1 MGTPSVRV
9 DPMSYPDR
17 GSSLDG
23 GGIAASAGVGALV
36 AAIGYLLTTL
46 LVRDEVRENFGSV
59 PTWKGTAWYY
69 YSAHLVELETTGSF
83 GGLSATSTV
92 DLIAESGSANADLL
106 YVIPPLVLLGGGA
119 LLASRLRARD
129 LGEAVVAG
137 APLAIGYGVV
147 MSLGAIV
154 VESSDEGSFFGIET
168 SGSTAPELLPAIV
181 LAGLLY
187 PLVFATAGAVL
198 ATVLRSR

>member
-1 MGTPSVRV
+1 
-9 DPMSYPDR
+9 MSLSDR
-17 GSSLDG
+17 SSSTNG
-23 GGIAASAGVGALV
+23 EGIAASAGVGALV

-69 YSAHLVELETTGSF
+69 YSAHLVEIETTGSF
-83 GGLSATSTV
+83 GALSATSTV

-106 YVIPPLVLLGGGA
+106 YLIPPLVLVGGGA

-129 LGEAVVAG
+129 LSDAIGAG
-137 APLAIGYGVV
+137 APLAIGYAVV
-147 MSLGAIV
+147 MGLGAVV
-154 VESSDEGSFFGIET
+154 VEARAEGSFFGVDVT
-168 SGSTAPELLPAIV
+168 GSTAPQLLPAIV
-181 LAGLLY
+181 LAGVLY

-198 ATVLRSR
+198 ATTLSSQ